1 MEGLT
6 WGGSGFGVRV
16 SWSEYRRGQ
25 GRRSGPSQRK
35 LGGSGLRQCIEI
47 AEGGGFGGN
56 VMEVL
61 LLSPLLG
68 FYWFEMLGS
77 GKWGF
82 HCLSTRAPVF
92 NSFNF
97 NPNLQLVQLQPRTQ
111 L

>member
-68 FYWFEMLGS
+68 FMVGFMCLEREKTRQKERENLHR
-77 GKWGF
+77 GKEVEW
-82 HCLSTRAPVF
+82 
-92 NSFNF
+92 
-97 NPNLQLVQLQPRTQ
+97 RTG
-111 L
+111 

>member
-25 GRRSGPSQRK
+25 GRRSGPSQRR

-68 FYWFEMLGS
+68 FMVGFYGFEMLGRV
-77 GKWGF
+77 GNGGF
-82 HCLSTRAPVF
+82 HPCL
-92 NSFNF
+92 
-97 NPNLQLVQLQPRTQ
+97 
-111 L
+111 

>member
-1 MEGLT
+1 M
-6 WGGSGFGVRV
+6 

-68 FYWFEMLGS
+68 FYGFEMLGS

-82 HCLSTRAPVF
+82 HPCL
-92 NSFNF
+92 
-97 NPNLQLVQLQPRTQ
+97 
-111 L
+111 

>member
-6 WGGSGFGVRV
+6 WGGSGFGGRV

-25 GRRSGPSQRK
+25 GRRCGPSQRR

-68 FYWFEMLGS
+68 FMVGFMGLKCWGEWEMGAFIHAFDLVTLD
-77 GKWGF
+77 F
-82 HCLSTRAPVF
+82 
-92 NSFNF
+92 SFF
-97 NPNLQLVQLQPRTQ
+97 KL
-111 L
+111 